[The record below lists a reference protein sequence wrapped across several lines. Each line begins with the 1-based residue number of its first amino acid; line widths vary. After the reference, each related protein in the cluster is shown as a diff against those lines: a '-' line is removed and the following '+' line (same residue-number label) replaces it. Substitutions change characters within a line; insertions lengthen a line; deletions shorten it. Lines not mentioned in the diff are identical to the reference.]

1 MKRVTIIGGG
11 ASGTLT
17 AVNLIK
23 HAGTEK
29 IRVDLVEDRA
39 RLGRGVAYGTTL
51 SEHLLN
57 VPAGRMGAFPDDPSH
72 FHRWLAGRGYSHSA
86 EAFVPRKIFGEYLST
101 LLDEAAALA
110 HASGS
115 TLDVYDDEATDIH
128 TDESGCVVR
137 MASGSKL
144 LSDKVVLA
152 FGNFPPPDPF
162 VADMAYTSA
171 DKYFR
176 DPWNS
181 RVYREIADG
190 DDILIVGTGLSMID
204 VVLRYERIGHSG
216 RIFAISTR
224 GLLPAVHK
232 ACPGYPSFAD
242 ELEGLTRITDVV
254 RVVRRHI
261 SEAAALG
268 IDWRAVIDSLR
279 PVTQTIWQRLPIAE
293 KRYFKQHLS
302 RHWNIARHRMPPEA
316 AAVIDRLRADGKLT
330 ILSGRLKR
338 IDRSNGRFAVSFSD
352 RGRYEALTV
361 DAIINC
367 IGSETDFSKVASRL
381 VRRLIAAD
389 TIRCDELRMGL
400 DATPDGRLIGPDGRP
415 SERLSTLGT
424 SLKGILW
431 ESTAMPEIRSQANA
445 LALRLLAE

>member
-1 MKRVTIIGGG
+1 M
-11 ASGTLT
+11 
-17 AVNLIK
+17 
-23 HAGTEK
+23 
-29 IRVDLVEDRA
+29 
-39 RLGRGVAYGTTL
+39 
-51 SEHLLN
+51 
-57 VPAGRMGAFPDDPSH
+57 
-72 FHRWLAGRGYSHSA
+72 
-86 EAFVPRKIFGEYLST
+86 
-101 LLDEAAALA
+101 
-110 HASGS
+110 
-115 TLDVYDDEATDIH
+115 
-128 TDESGCVVR
+128 
-137 MASGSKL
+137 
-144 LSDKVVLA
+144 
-152 FGNFPPPDPF
+152 
-162 VADMAYTSA
+162 
-171 DKYFR
+171 
-176 DPWNS
+176 S
-181 RVYREIADG
+181 R
-190 DDILIVGTGLSMID
+190 
-204 VVLRYERIGHSG
+204 
-216 RIFAISTR
+216 
-224 GLLPAVHK
+224 
-232 ACPGYPSFAD
+232 YPSFAD